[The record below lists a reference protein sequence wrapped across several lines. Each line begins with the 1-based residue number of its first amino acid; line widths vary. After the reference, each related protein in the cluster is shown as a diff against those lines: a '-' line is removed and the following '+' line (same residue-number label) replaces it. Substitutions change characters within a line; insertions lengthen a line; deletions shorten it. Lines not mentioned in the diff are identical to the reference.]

1 MSLTRAAFLTG
12 LGIGYVLGA
21 KAGRQRYDQIQR
33 AFNAI
38 RENPTVQETAGVVQA
53 QASGLVH
60 TARDRVSST
69 LSGSA
74 VGEKLS
80 NLSSNGVGAS
90 R

>member
-21 KAGRQRYDQIQR
+21 KAGRERYEQIQR
-33 AFNAI
+33 AFQAI

-60 TARDRVSST
+60 SAKDKVSST
-69 LSGSA
+69 LSGSP
-74 VGEKLS
+74 VGDRSS
-80 NLSSNGVGAS
+80 NLSANGVGSS

>member
-1 MSLTRAAFLTG
+1 MNRAAFLTG

-21 KAGRQRYDQIQR
+21 RAGRERYDQIQR
-33 AFNAI
+33 AFRAI

-53 QASGLVH
+53 QASGLVS
-60 TARDRVSST
+60 TAKDRVASGLSST
-69 LSGSA
+69 P

-80 NLSSNGVGAS
+80 HLSANGVGA

>member
-1 MSLTRAAFLTG
+1 MRVIRAAFLTG

-21 KAGRQRYDQIQR
+21 RAGRERYDQIQR

-38 RENPTVQETAGVVQA
+38 RENPTVQETAGAVQA
-53 QASGLVH
+53 QATGLVH
-60 TARDRVSST
+60 TARDRVSSGLAGT
-69 LSGSA
+69 P

-80 NLSSNGVGAS
+80 NLSSNGVGA